1 MKEYYNKLKKKMM
14 KVERAETKEQYQEN
28 RDQERPWKGL

>member
-1 MKEYYNKLKKKMM
+1 MKEYYNNLKKM

-28 RDQERPWKGL
+28 RDQERPWKGV